1 MVGIGKFW
9 RKIVT
14 LLLVVVVCA
23 GCSNLPKTVNNPWKV
38 ISIDI
43 DGDTKLLD
51 IAFAESQKHGFLV
64 GSNSTL
70 LETKD
75 AGQSWEPIKLSL
87 DAANFRFNG
96 VSFADKEGWI
106 VGEPALVLHSTDAG
120 KSWSQIPLD
129 EKLPGNPISVA
140 ALSGNTAEMATD
152 VGAIYQT
159 SDGGKNW
166 KAQVQDAVGVV
177 RNMTRSRDGK
187 YVAISAKGNFYS
199 TWEPGTG
206 AWVPHN
212 RNSSRRLENMGFTTN
227 GKLWMLARG
236 GQIQFTDPE
245 DTEKWLDPKRPEKAS
260 SWGLLDM
267 AYRTPDEIWV
277 TGGSGSLLRS
287 PDGGETWEKD
297 TEVEEVPANF
307 FKVVFFSPDQ
317 GFAIGDR
324 GGYLLKYQPEAPE
337 AA

>member
-23 GCSNLPKTVNNPWKV
+23 GCANLPKVAYNPWKV

-51 IAFAESQKHGFLV
+51 LAFAESQEHGFVV

-70 LETKD
+70 LETQD
-75 AGQSWEPIKLSL
+75 GGQNWQPIKLSL
-87 DAANFRFNG
+87 ESENSRFNA
-96 VSFADKEGWI
+96 VSFAGKEGWI

-129 EKLPGNPISVA
+129 EKLPGNPINVA

-166 KAQVQDAVGVV
+166 KAKVQDAVGVV
-177 RNMTRSRDGK
+177 RNMTRSPDGK

-199 TWEPGTG
+199 TWEPGTA

-212 RNSSRRLENMGFTTN
+212 RNSSRRLENMGFTTE
-227 GKLWMLARG
+227 GRLWMLARG

-245 DTEKWLDPKRPEKAS
+245 DADKWQDPQKPQKGY
-260 SWGLLDM
+260 SWGFLDM
-267 AYRTPDEIWV
+267 AYRNSDEIWV
-277 TGGSGSLLRS
+277 TGGGGSLIYS
-287 PDGGETWEKD
+287 PDAGKTWEKD
-297 TEVEEVPANF
+297 LELDEVPANF
-307 FKVVFFSPDQ
+307 FKVVFFSEDQ

-324 GGYLLKYQPEAPE
+324 GGYILKYQPDTAK